1 MTRRGGANPDGGI
14 DLVIERAGETVAVQ
28 CKQWKTWNVGV
39 KAVREFFGALT
50 DAGIQKGIFITLRRY
65 TGDAKQ
71 LAEKHGLEIVN
82 AAGLVEL
89 LESTDAKSDS
99 EVLDLLLD
107 TQVLPEVRM
116 RNGFAD
122 GHQGLE

>member
-1 MTRRGGANPDGGI
+1 
-14 DLVIERAGETVAVQ
+14 
-28 CKQWKTWNVGV
+28 
-39 KAVREFFGALT
+39 
-50 DAGIQKGIFITLRRY
+50 
-65 TGDAKQ
+65 
-71 LAEKHGLEIVN
+71 VN